1 MKHDPARAKTVLH
14 RAFEIGILL
23 KGFDGVLE
31 ILGGLMLLYLN
42 PARMDAL
49 IRRLT
54 QHELSEDPNDIFANF
69 LLSLA
74 QHFSVSGQIFGSI
87 YLLIHGAVKVGIIVA
102 LWQRVW
108 WAYPVAILVFVVFG
122 GYQMYQSVYHPSLFL
137 IFLTLLDIAVIYL
150 TWWEW
155 RRHREQIT

>member
-1 MKHDPARAKTVLH
+1 MSEDQNRRKTILH
-14 RAFEIGILL
+14 RAFEIGIFL

-31 ILGGLMLLYLN
+31 ILGGLLLLYLN

-49 IRRLT
+49 VQKLT

-74 QHFSVSGQIFGSI
+74 QHFSVSGQIFASI
-87 YLLIHGAVKVGIIVA
+87 YLLIHGVVKVGIIVA

-108 WAYPVAILVFVVFG
+108 WAYPIAILVFVLFG
-122 GYQMYQSVYHPSLFL
+122 AYQIYQSIYHPGLFL

-155 RRHREQIT
+155 QRHKG